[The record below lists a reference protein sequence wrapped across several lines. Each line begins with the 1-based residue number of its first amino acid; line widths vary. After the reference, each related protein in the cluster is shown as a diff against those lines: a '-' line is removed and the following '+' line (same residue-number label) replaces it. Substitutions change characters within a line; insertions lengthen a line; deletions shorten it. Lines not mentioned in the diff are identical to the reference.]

1 MRSSVRKVGECPNC
15 SAMLLVFD
23 AAQERIDA
31 LKSQI
36 EQFKRNL
43 ESEKAKAAN
52 ARARIQSRR
61 LTKPLK
67 GHSAKNAVQADMI
80 SKAIDRAI
88 GVNA

>member
-1 MRSSVRKVGECPNC
+1 MKSSVRKAEGCQNC
-15 SAMLLVFD
+15 HGMMQFFD
-23 AAQERIDA
+23 VQQMTIDR

-36 EQFKRNL
+36 EQLKRNL

-52 ARARIQSRR
+52 AKARIQSRR

-67 GHSAKNAVQADMI
+67 GNSAKNAVQADMI

-88 GVNA
+88 GVQP